1 MISFY
6 YGEQNHTKLKKLIR
20 IRLEIIGTVAAAAL
34 IVSLLVT
41 KPLVSVF
48 TRPDT
53 KHRMFIR
60 YKSNQKHRLISKL
73 MPVFF
78 LVFLPS

>member
-48 TRPDT
+48 ARPNNPVYELAVT
-53 KHRMFIR
+53 G
-60 YKSNQKHRLISKL
+60 NRLFQDGGS
-73 MPVFF
+73 
-78 LVFLPS
+78 S